1 MLCLPTFTFSTVSV
15 CVCVCLY
22 TSTPG
27 SAVQTEACIHPE
39 LLTLFS
45 LLVSP
50 APQGKAWAFPGLK
63 IWTFQQI
70 LIQPRDH
77 SLDNKTWDK
86 SSGFQEDSVQRPI
99 LPLDLDPFITER
111 PERRRKRRRIVQSR
125 SSYTYTHQVWEL
137 LVFAQHTT
145 AWCTVSTAYTSLQTL
160 SYILNATI
168 YFLLTWR
175 NSHIFYKTDI

>member
-1 MLCLPTFTFSTVSV
+1 MDYDPGINFYFTVCCFVCQHLPSPQYL
-15 CVCVCLY
+15 CVCVC
-22 TSTPG
+22 
-27 SAVQTEACIHPE
+27 ACTLPHQAQQSKQKPVFTQNCWHSFPSLFHLLLRGKPE
-39 LLTLFS
+39 
-45 LLVSP
+45 
-50 APQGKAWAFPGLK
+50 
-63 IWTFQQI
+63 
-70 LIQPRDH
+70 H
-77 SLDNKTWDK
+77 E